1 MNTIMKRAL
10 EHLTAKEQ
18 RKIEIGIGGGSE
30 KYHKNRISAMNELAK
45 AYEDVSEKKL
55 VYVCSPYAG
64 DILGNTER
72 ARKYAK
78 HAISKGALPFVP
90 HLMFTQIYND
100 GVPSERGIG
109 CALGL
114 EMLDRCDEL
123 WVYGDTISAGMKAE
137 MAYAEKFNIPVVR
150 IREEGEGDIN
160 EQSLCN
166 G

>member
-78 HAISKGALPFVP
+78 DAISKGALPFVP

-137 MAYAEKFNIPVVR
+137 MAYAEKFNIPVVL
-150 IREEGEGDIN
+150 IKEGGEVDG
-160 EQSLCN
+160 
-166 G
+166 

>member
-1 MNTIMKRAL
+1 MNQLFRKSL
-10 EHLTAKEQ
+10 ERELTKAQ
-18 RKIEIGIGGGSE
+18 RKVELGNNA
-30 KYHKNRISAMNELAK
+30 KYQKIRMDAMNDLAK
-45 AYEDVSEKKL
+45 AYEEASEKKL

-78 HAISKGALPFVP
+78 HAISMGALPFVP

-114 EMLDRCDEL
+114 EMLDHCDEL
-123 WVYGDTISAGMKAE
+123 WVYGNKISAGMKAE
-137 MAYAEKFNIPVVR
+137 MAYAEKFSIPVVR
-150 IREEGEGDIN
+150 IGEGG
-160 EQSLCN
+160 ELN